1 MNALIDSLSWKK
13 CQEKS
18 DGAFRNMEMF
28 HDTLCRNSSDFAITV
43 ETAFEHVPS
52 VPSAHE
58 NFKKCRSETVKE

>member
-28 HDTLCRNSSDFAITV
+28 HDTLCRNSSDFAITI
-43 ETAFEHVPS
+43 ETASNMYHRFQQRMRILKNVDL
-52 VPSAHE
+52 
-58 NFKKCRSETVKE
+58 KW